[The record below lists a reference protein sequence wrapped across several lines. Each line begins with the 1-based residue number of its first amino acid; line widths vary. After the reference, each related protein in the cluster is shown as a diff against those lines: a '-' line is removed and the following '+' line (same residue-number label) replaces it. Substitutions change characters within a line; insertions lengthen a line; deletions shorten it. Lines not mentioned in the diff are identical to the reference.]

1 MSLRRAITAKC
12 RDCIF
17 DELAAGSAAV
27 QVELC
32 PSWDTCPLWPVRAV
46 RPAGRREPYSAA
58 VRAEYGL
65 TEGEA
70 AFRLA
75 QPFTAPP
82 QSLCASNSGASR
94 AYKVNPHDE
103 RTLSCPGGA

>member
-1 MSLRRAITAKC
+1 MSLRAAVNAKC
-12 RDCIF
+12 RDCCY

-27 QVELC
+27 QVEFC
-32 PSWDTCPLWPVRAV
+32 PSWDCPLWPVRAV
-46 RPAGRREPYSAA
+46 RPAVRREPYSSA

-70 AFRLA
+70 AARLA

-82 QSLCASNSGASR
+82 EALCASNSGAYR
-94 AYKVNPHDE
+94 GTGEE
-103 RTLSCPGGA
+103 RVS